1 MANESPKSRC
11 TNPPSPALPSLSWI
25 IIRIISAWEIAQA
38 SLSSPTPAQK
48 GPVPRTSLSRF
59 TWGQLSQRRGVR
71 MPAPSLAAPLPPT
84 TGRTPRTRV
93 PGRGDSPRSPGAAM
107 VRAHRTRNPDWPAAA
122 RASARAYSAAGLIP
136 WRSAAPGR
144 ARPPPAARSSPSPS
158 RRPAP
163 PAAPSGFERGLP
175 AAPRAHRRGQ
185 PHVGKERARCLLE
198 SRPRWG

>member
-1 MANESPKSRC
+1 
-11 TNPPSPALPSLSWI
+11 
-25 IIRIISAWEIAQA
+25 
-38 SLSSPTPAQK
+38 
-48 GPVPRTSLSRF
+48 
-59 TWGQLSQRRGVR
+59 

-122 RASARAYSAAGLIP
+122 PASARAYSAAGLIP

-158 RRPAP
+158 SAPRRPPRRPGSSGGSLLRPGRTGAASRTWGRSAP
-163 PAAPSGFERGLP
+163 A
-175 AAPRAHRRGQ
+175 
-185 PHVGKERARCLLE
+185 VG
-198 SRPRWG
+198 